1 MAQDSTSTSCN
12 DDSFKEQLDRQATQ
26 ERAPQPP
33 NTLAAKITEY
43 IPAAAKV
50 LGDQQQQQQEV
61 EEEAAAPTKAQSG
74 PPNRPVHDDKIE
86 EFVRDQH
93 RSKEETEEP

>member
-1 MAQDSTSTSCN
+1 MAQDSISGGGGN
-12 DDSFKEQLDRQATQ
+12 DESFKEQLDRQATG
-26 ERAPQPP
+26 ERSAPQEP

-50 LGDQQQQQQEV
+50 LGDQKQEPQ
-61 EEEAAAPTKAQSG
+61 ETAAPVKTQSG
-74 PPNRPVHDDKIE
+74 PPNRPTHDDKIE

-93 RSKEETEEP
+93 RSKEEVEGI